1 MAISKDRFRE
11 AVNEFYSKE
20 VLFKLYTKYFL
31 DWIAEGY
38 IGSNLGLFEI
48 SLISENSNKQTFLD
62 LLEQFYSKE
71 DIFCT
76 IFEKLDKDVKEVFE
90 EIAWNGK
97 FFILDKERFFKLENN
112 YDINKDLK
120 EEFLFFKADKDIKR
134 GEYLYLD
141 YDILRVIRRF
151 MKNLKSI
158 IFYLKRK

>member
-71 DIFCT
+71 EIFCT
-76 IFEKLDKDVKEVFE
+76 IFEKLDKDVREV
-90 EIAWNGK
+90 
-97 FFILDKERFFKLENN
+97 
-112 YDINKDLK
+112 
-120 EEFLFFKADKDIKR
+120 
-134 GEYLYLD
+134 
-141 YDILRVIRRF
+141 
-151 MKNLKSI
+151 
-158 IFYLKRK
+158 LKRLLGMGNFLLLIEKDF

>member
-71 DIFCT
+71 EIFCT
-76 IFEKLDKDVKEVFE
+76 IFEKLDKDVREV
-90 EIAWNGK
+90 
-97 FFILDKERFFKLENN
+97 
-112 YDINKDLK
+112 
-120 EEFLFFKADKDIKR
+120 
-134 GEYLYLD
+134 
-141 YDILRVIRRF
+141 
-151 MKNLKSI
+151 
-158 IFYLKRK
+158 LKRLLGTENFLLLIEKDF

>member
-71 DIFCT
+71 EIFCT
-76 IFEKLDKDVKEVFE
+76 IFEKLDKDVREVFE
-90 EIAWNGK
+90 EVAWNGK
-97 FFILDKERFFKLENN
+97 FFITNRERFLKLENN

-120 EEFLFFKADKDIKR
+120 E
-134 GEYLYLD
+134 
-141 YDILRVIRRF
+141 
-151 MKNLKSI
+151 
-158 IFYLKRK
+158 